1 MKIVTIIARI
11 LLGLAFLVFGLNK
24 FFNFIPSGP
33 LPTGVAGQYMGAL
46 VSTRYIMIVGLFEA
60 VGGLLLLIGR
70 YVPLALTL
78 LGPVIV
84 NILIVG
90 ILLTPQALGPGLV
103 VTVLWLV
110 VFWRVRSAFAG
121 IFQARV
127 AD

>member
-11 LLGLAFLVFGLNK
+11 LLGLAFLIFGLNK

-46 VSTRYIMIVGLFEA
+46 VSSRYIMIVGLFEA
-60 VGGLLLLIGR
+60 LGGLLLLIGR
-70 YVPLALTL
+70 YIPLALTL

-103 VTVLWLV
+103 VTVLWFV